1 MHGLDVVARAE
12 HHGPLHHVVEFAH
25 IARPGVG
32 QQNALGFWREG
43 GRGQARLGM
52 SAQHLVGQGK
62 DVFGPL
68 AQCRNGEPEGA
79 DSEVKVFAELTG
91 EHRLLQV
98 FVGRSNEPEVEVD
111 RLLTTQARELA
122 LLQYTQQLCLQVRGQ
137 FANFIE
143 KHRATLGLLK
153 DALVVPVGPRV
164 GTALMAK
171 EHVFHQVLGNGPAV
185 KAHEGA
191 VGPAR
196 RFMNDGGQNL
206 FARARGAGD
215 EGGDRGLRHA
225 LGERQQLLAHGVY
238 KHKCLG
244 LLGLGGCSGLVGAE
258 ARHRGNRGLGIRGR
272 HLFGGRHVGQRCTP
286 GLFGIVVC
294 GNDMAGA
301 LAHGFHG
308 QAHVARGGSADDRNV
323 FLEGF
328 YEAAHFG
335 QELGGVH
342 QAHDHGLGGL
352 QGMSQVFQGAH
363 GQQAQARSRQ
373 ALALGLACWLVWIQP
388 ECITSLV
395 VVFAHR
401 NTPLGMVR

>member
-1 MHGLDVVARAE
+1 
-12 HHGPLHHVVEFAH
+12 
-25 IARPGVG
+25 
-32 QQNALGFWREG
+32 
-43 GRGQARLGM
+43 M

-68 AQCRNGEPEGA
+68 AQRRNGEPKGA
-79 DSEVKVFAELTG
+79 DAEVEVFAELTG
-91 EHRLLQV
+91 QHRLLQV
-98 FVGRSNEPEVEVD
+98 FVGGCNEPEVEVD
-111 RLLTTQARELA
+111 RLLTTQAGEFA
-122 LLQYTQQLCLQVRGQ
+122 LLQHTQQLGLQIGGQ
-137 FANFIE
+137 FTNFIE
-143 KHRATLGLLK
+143 EHRAALGLLE
-153 DALVVPVGPRV
+153 DALVVPVGPCV
-164 GTALMAK
+164 GATVVAK
-171 EHVFHQVLGNGPAV
+171 EHVFHQVLGNGPAI

-196 RFMNDGGQNL
+196 RFMNDGGQHL
-206 FARARGAGD
+206 LACARGAGD
-215 EGGDRGLRHA
+215 EGGDRGLGHA

-238 KHKCLG
+238 EYECLG
-244 LLGLGGCSGLVGAE
+244 LLRLGLRAGLVR
-258 ARHRGNRGLGIRGR
+258 ARARYRGNRGLGIRRR
-272 HLFGGRHVGQRCTP
+272 HLFGGRHVGQGCTP

-301 LAHGFHG
+301 FAHGFHG

-342 QAHDHGLGGL
+342 QAHNHRLGGL
-352 QGMSQVFQGAH
+352 QGMAQVFQGAH

-373 ALALGLACWLVWIQP
+373 ALALGLTCWLVWIQP